1 MIGVLDGYLIDSS
14 YETKAVF
21 IESCYDARFRDQI
34 VLYGYLIRALPRLGM
49 RRHSA

>member
-34 VLYGYLIRALPRLGM
+34 VLDGYLIGVLALPGRK
-49 RRHSA
+49 RQTE